1 MPHCSDAVTT
11 KRKGTTSA
19 ARKNLWHQFC
29 AAVKL
34 ITVLCV
40 RNYSIQ
46 TRNVMKNF
54 FNTVFF
60 ALIILFF
67 VLFSLSN
74 AQSLQLNFF
83 GTLLRPFPVSLL
95 ILMPFLVGIVLG
107 SILDLVERLSL
118 RKKVR
123 KLKNE
128 IWEKTHGKDSA
139 PSHKS

>member
-1 MPHCSDAVTT
+1 
-11 KRKGTTSA
+11 
-19 ARKNLWHQFC
+19 
-29 AAVKL
+29 
-34 ITVLCV
+34 
-40 RNYSIQ
+40 
-46 TRNVMKNF
+46 MKNF

-74 AQSLQLNFF
+74 AQSIQLNFF

-139 PSHKS
+139 QSHKS